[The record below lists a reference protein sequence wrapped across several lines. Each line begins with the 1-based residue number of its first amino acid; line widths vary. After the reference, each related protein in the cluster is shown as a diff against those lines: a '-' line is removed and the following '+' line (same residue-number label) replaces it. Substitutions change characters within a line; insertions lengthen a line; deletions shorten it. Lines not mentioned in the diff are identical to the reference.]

1 MKNYQVGQKVSY
13 KVCNSIYE
21 GIIVKINVSETNF
34 VIIEEGCELYA
45 AGYAVG
51 DDVSVNQIININ
63 N

>member
-21 GIIVKINVSETNF
+21 GVIVKANVSETNF
-34 VIIEEGCELYA
+34 VIVDEGCELYA

-51 DDVSVNQIININ
+51 HDVSVNQIISILN
-63 N
+63 